1 MLKFSAPTAV
11 VVLDD
16 DNAMAVCS
24 FDQDAHPMLA
34 MTPAGGIGKLS
45 INAAIQSYASNPNG
59 WTSIGEGAAFAHDLL
74 SPVTGYDVKAMVV
87 RGALTLNRDG
97 ESRTY
102 KPGEIFTMPRGC
114 MHYESYGP
122 EGAVVLSGRRT

>member
-1 MLKFSAPTAV
+1 MDQRAFEAELKREGYDVTTSTTA
-11 VVLDD
+11 
-16 DNAMAVCS
+16 
-24 FDQDAHPMLA
+24 DAKVNPEHSHP
-34 MTPAGGIGKLS
+34 
-45 INAAIQSYASNPNG
+45 
-59 WTSIGEGAAFAHDLL
+59 F
-74 SPVTGYDVKAMVV
+74 DVKAMVV

-102 KPGEIFTMPRGC
+102 RPGEIFTMPRGC